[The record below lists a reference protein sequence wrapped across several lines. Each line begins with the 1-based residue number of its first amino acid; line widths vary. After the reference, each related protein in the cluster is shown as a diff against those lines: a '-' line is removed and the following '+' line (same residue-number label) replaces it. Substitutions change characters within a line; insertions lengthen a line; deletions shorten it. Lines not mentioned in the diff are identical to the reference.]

1 MAGTAL
7 SGPSWEAN
15 MPRTPTTQH
24 RAFTL
29 IELLVVIG
37 VIAVLVSL
45 TLAAGSKVV
54 SVGRERGT
62 QWTLL
67 TLDSMISDYIQSN
80 GTVPAPFVKDPTN
93 TSREVAIIDGGVGNG
108 SSDLEAFDS
117 TAWLIY
123 QLRSEGASAVAAIEG
138 LDDRVRKIGLST
150 SNIAD
155 RRSTGTF
162 TTRILDVWGNPIRY
176 VHPRFGGIRGEG
188 ANSTDRVDEA
198 IGNTSLNFLYTQF
211 SRDPKNKKNSDG
223 GSPVARRPY
232 FYSAGADG
240 DPSTI
245 DDNVYVV
252 RPNFA
257 RQ

>member
-1 MAGTAL
+1 MAGAVL
-7 SGPSWEAN
+7 SSPSWEAN
-15 MPRTPTTQH
+15 MPRTLTNQR

-29 IELLVVIG
+29 IELLVVIS

-62 QWTLL
+62 QWTLQ
-67 TLDSMISDYIQSN
+67 TLDSMIADYIQAN
-80 GTVPAPFVKDPTN
+80 GAIPAPIVRDPIN
-93 TSREVAIIDGGVGNG
+93 PARDVAIIDGGVGATA
-108 SSDLEAFDS
+108 SDLETLDS
-117 TAWLIY
+117 TAWLIH
-123 QLRSEGASAVAAIEG
+123 QLQSEGASAVAAIEQ

-150 SNIAD
+150 NNIAD
-155 RRSTGTF
+155 RRTTGAR

-176 VHPRFGGIRGEG
+176 VHPRFGGVRAEG
-188 ANSTDRVDEA
+188 ASAAERVQDALGTDK
-198 IGNTSLNFLYTQF
+198 SNFLYTQF

-223 GSPVARRPY
+223 GAPVARRPY
-232 FYSAGADG
+232 FYSAGSDG

-245 DDNVYVV
+245 DDNVYII

-257 RQ
+257 KP